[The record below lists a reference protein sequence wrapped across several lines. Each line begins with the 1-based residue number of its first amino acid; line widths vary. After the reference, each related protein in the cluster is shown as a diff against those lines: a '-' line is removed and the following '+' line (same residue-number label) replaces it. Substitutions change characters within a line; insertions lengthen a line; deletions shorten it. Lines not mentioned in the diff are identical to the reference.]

1 MPSFSGNQTGVF
13 MKRRVVVTGLGI
25 VSPIGIGKEA
35 FWQGLMAGKNGMSD
49 VDLFDTSEFPCR
61 RGGQIRDFV
70 PSQYLRAESIG
81 RMSAATQFAV
91 AAARMAVEDSRLN
104 GHMEP
109 ERTSV
114 AMGTTNSEAAA
125 LEKIC
130 ETWVKEGYEQ
140 IDPQLITRYPGHLIP
155 IHMAMEFGAEGQIVT
170 LPNACSAGNW
180 AIGFGSELIK
190 SDDADVVLAGGC
202 DSLARS
208 AFVGFNRTFAMAPE
222 MCQPFDINR
231 KGLMHGEGAAVLVLE
246 SLDHAQRRGAHIYA
260 EVAGFGVSCD
270 TYHITGPDPSGRG
283 AVEATINAL
292 TNSGLKPEDINY
304 VSAHGTGTKPND
316 KVETLATKKVFG
328 DLAKRIPISSIKSMI
343 GHSFGAASAIEAL
356 AGSLIIEE
364 GMIPPTINYRDPDP
378 ECDLDYVPNEA
389 RQHKVDALLSNAYA
403 FGGNCAVLALRA
415 MR

>member
-1 MPSFSGNQTGVF
+1 MN
-13 MKRRVVVTGLGI
+13 RRVVITGLGI

-35 FWQGLMAGKNGMSD
+35 FWQGLMAGKNGISD

-70 PSQYLRAESIG
+70 PSHYLSQQQIE

-91 AAARMAVEDSRLN
+91 AAARMAVKDSRLN
-104 GHMEP
+104 GQMEP

-125 LEKIC
+125 LEKLC
-130 ETWVKEGYEQ
+130 EVWVKDGYEQ

-155 IHMAMEFGAEGQIVT
+155 IHIAMEFGAEGAMVMM
-170 LPNACSAGNW
+170 PNACSAGNW
-180 AIGFGSELIK
+180 AIGFGSDLIK
-190 SDDADVVLAGGC
+190 SDEADVVLAGGC

-222 MCQPFDINR
+222 MCQPFDNNR
-231 KGLMHGEGAAVLVLE
+231 KGLVHGEGAAVLVLE

-260 EVAGFGVSCD
+260 EVAGFGVSAD

-292 TNSGLKPEDINY
+292 TASGLKPEDIDY

-328 DLAKRIPISSIKSMI
+328 DLAKHIPISSIKSMI
-343 GHSFGAASAIEAL
+343 GHSFGAASAIEAV

-364 GMIPPTINYRDPDP
+364 GMIPPTINYHEPDP

-403 FGGNCAVLALRA
+403 FGGNCAVLALQA

>member
-1 MPSFSGNQTGVF
+1 MP
-13 MKRRVVVTGLGI
+13 KRRVVVTGIGV

-35 FWQGLMAGKNGMSD
+35 FWQGLLAGRNGISD

-70 PSQYLRAESIG
+70 PSQYLRAESIS
-81 RMSAATQFAV
+81 RMAPATQFTV
-91 AAARMAVEDSRLN
+91 AAAKMAVSDSRLN
-104 GHMEP
+104 GHLEP

-114 AMGTTNSEAAA
+114 AIGTTNSEAAV
-125 LEKIC
+125 LEKLNTIWA
-130 ETWVKEGYEQ
+130 TEGYEQ

-155 IHMAMEFGAEGQIVT
+155 AHVAMEFGAEGPIVT
-170 LPNACSAGNW
+170 MPNACSAGNW
-180 AIGFGSELIK
+180 AIGFGADLIK
-190 SDDADVVLAGGC
+190 ADEADVVLAGGC

-208 AFVGFNRTFAMAPE
+208 AFVGFNRAFAMAPE
-222 MCQPFDINR
+222 MCQPFDKNR

-246 SLDHAQRRGAHIYA
+246 SLDQAQRRGAHIYA

-270 TYHITGPDPSGRG
+270 TYHITGPDPTGKG
-283 AVEATINAL
+283 AIEATINAL
-292 TNSGLKPEDINY
+292 AASSLKPEDIDY

-343 GHSFGAASAIEAL
+343 GHSFGAASAIEA
-356 AGSLIIEE
+356 AACSLIIAE
-364 GMIPPTINYRDPDP
+364 GMIPPTINYREPDP

-389 RQHKVDALLSNAYA
+389 REHKVDALLSNAYA

-415 MR
+415 LR

>member
-1 MPSFSGNQTGVF
+1 MTQ
-13 MKRRVVVTGLGI
+13 RRVVITGLGI

-35 FWQGLMAGKNGMSD
+35 FWQGLMAGKNGISD

-70 PSQYLRAESIG
+70 PSHHLRSEQIE

-125 LEKIC
+125 LERVC
-130 ETWVKEGYEQ
+130 ETWVKDGYEQ
-140 IDPQLITRYPGHLIP
+140 IDRQLITRYPGHLIP
-155 IHMAMEFGAEGQIVT
+155 IHIAMEFGAEGPMVMM
-170 LPNACSAGNW
+170 PNACSAGNW
-180 AIGFGSELIK
+180 AIGFGSDLIK
-190 SDDADVVLAGGC
+190 SDEADIVLAGGC

-222 MCQPFDINR
+222 MCQPFDNNR
-231 KGLMHGEGAAVLVLE
+231 KGLVHGEGAAVLVLE

-260 EVAGFGVSCD
+260 EVAGFGVSAD

-283 AVEATINAL
+283 AVEATMNAL
-292 TNSGLKPEDINY
+292 TASGLKPEDIDY

-343 GHSFGAASAIEAL
+343 GHSFGAASAIEAV
-356 AGSLIIEE
+356 AGSLVIEE
-364 GMIPPTINYRDPDP
+364 GMIPPTINYREPDP

-403 FGGNCAVLALRA
+403 FGGNCAVLALQS

>member
-1 MPSFSGNQTGVF
+1 MN
-13 MKRRVVVTGLGI
+13 RRVVITGLGI

-49 VDLFDTSEFPCR
+49 IDRFDTSEFPCR

-70 PSQYLRAESIG
+70 PSQYLRSESIA

-125 LEKIC
+125 LEKVC
-130 ETWVKEGYEQ
+130 EVWVKDGYEQ
-140 IDPQLITRYPGHLIP
+140 IDGQLITRYPGHLIP
-155 IHMAMEFGAEGQIVT
+155 IHVAMEFGAEGPMVL
-170 LPNACSAGNW
+170 LPNACAAGNW
-180 AIGFGSELIK
+180 AIGFGADLIK
-190 SDDADVVLAGGC
+190 SDEADVVLAGGC

-222 MCQPFDINR
+222 MCQPFDNNR

-292 TNSGLKPEDINY
+292 TASGLKPEDIDY

-343 GHSFGAASAIEAL
+343 GHSFGAASAIEAV

-364 GMIPPTINYRDPDP
+364 GMIPPTINYHDPDP

-403 FGGNCAVLALRA
+403 FGGNCAVLALQA

>member
-1 MPSFSGNQTGVF
+1 MN
-13 MKRRVVVTGLGI
+13 RRVVITGLGI

-49 VDLFDTSEFPCR
+49 IDRFDTSEFPCR

-70 PSQYLRAESIG
+70 PSQYLRSESIA

-125 LEKIC
+125 LEKVC
-130 ETWVKEGYEQ
+130 EVWVKDGYEQ
-140 IDPQLITRYPGHLIP
+140 IDGQLITRYPGHLIP
-155 IHMAMEFGAEGQIVT
+155 IHVAMEFGAEGPMVL
-170 LPNACSAGNW
+170 LPNACAAGNW
-180 AIGFGSELIK
+180 AIGFGADLIK
-190 SDDADVVLAGGC
+190 SDEADVVLAGGC

-222 MCQPFDINR
+222 MCQPFDNNR

-292 TNSGLKPEDINY
+292 TASGLKPEDIDY

-343 GHSFGAASAIEAL
+343 GHSFGAASAIEAV

-364 GMIPPTINYRDPDP
+364 GMIPPTINYHDPDP

-403 FGGNCAVLALRA
+403 FGGNCAVLALQALR
-415 MR
+415 

>member
-1 MPSFSGNQTGVF
+1 
-13 MKRRVVVTGLGI
+13 MKRRVVVTGIGI

-35 FWQGLMAGKNGMSD
+35 FWQGLMSGKNGMSD
-49 VDLFDTSEFPCR
+49 IDLFDTSEFPCR

-70 PSQYLRAESIG
+70 PSQFLRAESIG
-81 RMSAATQFAV
+81 RLSAATQFAV
-91 AAARMAVEDSRLN
+91 AAAGRAVEVARLN
-104 GHMEP
+104 GHMKP
-109 ERTSV
+109 ERASG
-114 AMGTTNSEAAA
+114 AMGPTNSEAAVI
-125 LEKIC
+125 EKVC
-130 ETWVKEGYEQ
+130 EVWVKDGYEQ

-155 IHMAMEFGAEGQIVT
+155 IHIAMEFGAEGPIVT

-180 AIGFGSELIK
+180 AIGFGADLIK
-190 SDDADVVLAGGC
+190 ADEADVVLAGGC

-222 MCQPFDINR
+222 MCQPFDNNR

-246 SLDHAQRRGAHIYA
+246 SLDHAQRRGAHIYS
-260 EVAGFGVSCD
+260 EVAGYGVSCD

-283 AVEATINAL
+283 AVEATMNAL
-292 TNSGLKPEDINY
+292 TASGLKPADINY

-343 GHSFGAASAIEAL
+343 GHSFGAASAIEA
-356 AGSLIIEE
+356 AACSLIIEE
-364 GMIPPTINYRDPDP
+364 GMIPPTINYREPDP

-389 RQHKVDALLSNAYA
+389 REHKVDALLSNAYA

>member
-1 MPSFSGNQTGVF
+1 MN
-13 MKRRVVVTGLGI
+13 RRVVVTGIGV
-25 VSPIGIGKEA
+25 VSPIGTGKAA
-35 FWQGLMAGKNGMSD
+35 FWQGLLAGRNGISD
-49 VDLFDTSEFPCR
+49 IDLFDVSEFPCR
-61 RGGQIRDFV
+61 RGGQVRDFV
-70 PSQYLRAESIG
+70 PSQYLSAESIS
-81 RMSAATQFAV
+81 RMAPATQFTV

-114 AMGTTNSEAAA
+114 AMGTTNSEGAV
-125 LEKIC
+125 LEKVAGI
-130 ETWVKEGYEQ
+130 WAREGYEQ

-155 IHMAMEFGAEGQIVT
+155 AHVAMEFGAEGPIVT

-180 AIGFGSELIK
+180 AIGFGAELIK
-190 SDDADVVLAGGC
+190 SDEADVVLAGGC
-202 DSLARS
+202 DSLARN
-208 AFVGFNRTFAMAPE
+208 AFVGFNRAFAMAPE
-222 MCQPFDINR
+222 MCQPFDKNR

-246 SLDHAQRRGAHIYA
+246 SLDLAQRRGAHIYA
-260 EVAGFGVSCD
+260 EVAGVGVSCD
-270 TYHITGPDPSGRG
+270 TYHITGPDPTGKG
-283 AVEATINAL
+283 AVVATMNAL
-292 TNSGLKPEDINY
+292 AASGLKPEDIDY

-343 GHSFGAASAIEAL
+343 GHSFGAASAIEAA
-356 AGSLIIEE
+356 AGALIIEE
-364 GMIPPTINYRDPDP
+364 GMIPPTINYREPDP

-403 FGGNCAVLALRA
+403 FGGNCAVLALRS

>member
-1 MPSFSGNQTGVF
+1 MN
-13 MKRRVVVTGLGI
+13 RRVVITGLGI

-49 VDLFDTSEFPCR
+49 IDRFDTSEFPCR

-70 PSQYLRAESIG
+70 PSQYLRSESIA

-125 LEKIC
+125 LEKVC
-130 ETWVKEGYEQ
+130 EVWVKDGYEQ
-140 IDPQLITRYPGHLIP
+140 IDGQLITRYPGHLIP
-155 IHMAMEFGAEGQIVT
+155 IHVAMEFGAEGPMVL
-170 LPNACSAGNW
+170 LPNACAAGNW
-180 AIGFGSELIK
+180 AIGFGADLIK
-190 SDDADVVLAGGC
+190 SDEADVVLAGGC

-222 MCQPFDINR
+222 MCQPFDNNR

-292 TNSGLKPEDINY
+292 TASGLKPEDIDY

-328 DLAKRIPISSIKSMI
+328 DLAMRIPISSIKSMI
-343 GHSFGAASAIEAL
+343 GHSFGAASAIEAV

-364 GMIPPTINYRDPDP
+364 GMIPPTINYHDPDP

-403 FGGNCAVLALRA
+403 FGGNCAVLALQALR
-415 MR
+415 